1 MRRAGI
7 PAIFELAAGERA
19 RESWAEIDTGV
30 EWRGRVGMEVE
41 GGGSRWLWRGWA
53 RDDFVQR
60 CNNGMDES
68 WEGAGGGAVLLL
80 ARSMDGSGQVNS
92 SSGVDSSLVGRRGR
106 DALAADNHGSSHTV
120 GATTLQPIPAVG
132 TEGPRDRPC
141 QPATKNTLDQRSS
154 RAPA

>member
-60 CNNGMDES
+60 CNDGMDES
-68 WEGAGGGAVLLL
+68 WEGAGGGGAVLLL

-92 SSGVDSSLVGRRGR
+92 VDSSLVGRRGR
-106 DALAADNHGSSHTV
+106 DALAADQHGSSHTV

>member
-53 RDDFVQR
+53 RGRFCTI

-68 WEGAGGGAVLLL
+68 WEGDGGGEAVLLL

-92 SSGVDSSLVGRRGR
+92 VDSSLAGRRGR
-106 DALAADNHGSSHTV
+106 DALAADQHGSSHTV
-120 GATTLQPIPAVG
+120 GATTLQPIPAA
-132 TEGPRDRPC
+132 RD
-141 QPATKNTLDQRSS
+141 
-154 RAPA
+154 